1 MLLRRL
7 FLLLVLF
14 PSVVAFAQQTVD
26 TVRLERVVIS
36 AERLTEFDAGVKVQ
50 RIDSATLASY
60 QAADLGQL
68 LRNESPIFIKSY
80 GLGSLATT
88 SFRGG
93 SANHTAILW
102 NGFNLGSPMNGMLD
116 LSLVPVSLANSVSIQ
131 YGGAGALWGSGAV
144 GGAVLLNSEPVFDQG
159 LTVDAGA
166 SFGSFSDQR
175 QHGGLSFS
183 KKKWIA
189 SVRGYNITAQ
199 NDFAFRDNTSNGESD
214 RLQRNAQLAQRG
226 IISENY
232 YRINNRQTI
241 NLRLWYADGEREIP
255 PTLLQDNSSDHQ
267 QDRGIRATSEW
278 QRTGDKVTS
287 FVRAAWF
294 DEQLWWHGA
303 NSDSAAY
310 SHSRSVIAEA
320 EMRIRLKER
329 QLLSIGINNTFAE
342 ALSDGYPERP
352 QQNRTALFA
361 SYRIATKSR
370 RSTTTASLRQEL
382 VEQAFVPF
390 TWTLGSEYEL
400 QRWLT
405 AKMNL
410 ARVYRIPTFNDLY
423 WQPGGNPE
431 LLPESG
437 YSGEVGLAVNTEAK
451 QPVTFSGE
459 VTWFQRT
466 MDNWIIWLPA
476 GSYWTPRNLM
486 NVWSRGLELRGGMA
500 WRVKST
506 TIKLDLMTNYV
517 ISTNEKVKSAN
528 DGSVGKQLIYVPV
541 YSGHGTLAV
550 LWKSLTITGSAHYTG
565 YRYTSADNRD
575 FLKPYML
582 LDATLSYRLASGT
595 KYVLAL
601 TAQGFNLL
609 DEPYQVMLNRPMPLR
624 NFQVGINLRFNQPT
638 KSTTET
644 P

>member
-7 FLLLVLF
+7 FLPLVLL
-14 PSVVAFAQQTVD
+14 PGLVAFAQHPTD
-26 TVRLERVVIS
+26 TVRLVPVVIS
-36 AERLTEFDAGVKVQ
+36 AERLTDFDAGVKVQ
-50 RIDSATLASY
+50 RIDSATLDRY
-60 QAADLGQL
+60 QFTDLGDL
-68 LRNESPIFIKSY
+68 LSNESPIFIKSY

-116 LSLVPVSLANSVSIQ
+116 LSLVPVGLANNVSIQ

-166 SFGSFSDQR
+166 SFGSFSDLR
-175 QHGGLSFS
+175 QHVGLSFS

-189 SVRGYNITAQ
+189 SIRGYNITAQ
-199 NDFAFRDNTSNGESD
+199 NDFPFRDNTVIEEQE
-214 RLQRNAQLAQRG
+214 RRQRNAELAQHG

-232 YRINNRQTI
+232 YRINNRQKI
-241 NLRLWYADGEREIP
+241 NLRLWYADGDRHIP
-255 PTLLQDNSSDHQ
+255 PTLLQDNGTDHQ
-267 QDRGIRATSEW
+267 QDRSMRATSEW

-294 DEQLWWHGA
+294 DEHLWWNGES
-303 NSDSAAY
+303 SDSAAY

-329 QLLSIGINNTFAE
+329 QLLSIGLNNTFAE

-352 QQNRTALFA
+352 QQNRSALFA
-361 SYRIATKSR
+361 SYRISTKDQ
-370 RSTTTASLRQEL
+370 RSTTTVSLRQEL
-382 VEQAFVPF
+382 VEQELVPF
-390 TWTLGSEYEL
+390 TWTLGSAFKL

-405 AKMNL
+405 AKANL

-423 WQPGGNPE
+423 WQPGGNPD

-437 YSGEVGLAVNTEAK
+437 YSGELGLAAK
-451 QPVTFSGE
+451 CDEKRTLTFSGE

-476 GSYWTPRNLM
+476 GSYWSPQNLM
-486 NVWSRGLELRGGMA
+486 NVWSRGLELRGGVA

-506 TIKLDLMTNYV
+506 TIKLDVMTNYV
-517 ISTNEKVKSAN
+517 VSTNETAKSAN
-528 DGSVGKQLIYVPV
+528 DASVGKQLIYVPV
-541 YSGHGTLAV
+541 YSGQGTLSV
-550 LWKSLTITGSAHYTG
+550 IWKDLTVMGSAHYTG
-565 YRYTSADNRD
+565 YRYTSTDNRQ
-575 FLKPYML
+575 FLKPYL
-582 LDATLSYRLASGT
+582 LVDAALSYRLAAGT
-595 KYVLAL
+595 KYVLGL

-609 DEPYQVMLNRPMPLR
+609 DETYQVMLNRPMPLR
-624 NFQVGINLRFNQPT
+624 NFQVGINLRFNQPA
-638 KSTTET
+638 KSTIET
-644 P
+644 K

>member
-1 MLLRRL
+1 L
-7 FLLLVLF
+7 FLPLVLL
-14 PSVVAFAQQTVD
+14 PSVVAFAQQPMD
-26 TVRLERVVIS
+26 TVRLVPVVIS
-36 AERLTEFDAGVKVQ
+36 AHRLTDFDAGVKVQ
-50 RIDSATLASY
+50 QIDSATLARY

-68 LRNESPIFIKSY
+68 LRNESPVFIKSY

-116 LSLVPVSLANSVSIQ
+116 LSLVPVSLANNVSIQ

-144 GGAVLLNSEPVFDQG
+144 GGAVLLNSELVFDQG

-166 SFGSFSDQR
+166 SFGSFSDLR
-175 QHGGLSFS
+175 EHGGLSFS
-183 KKKWIA
+183 TKKWIA

-199 NDFAFRDNTSNGESD
+199 NDFPFRDNTLNEEQE
-214 RLQRNAQLAQRG
+214 RRQRNAELAQHG

-232 YRINNRQTI
+232 YRINNRQKI
-241 NLRLWYADGEREIP
+241 NLRLWYADGDRHIP
-255 PTLLQDNSSDHQ
+255 PTLLQDNSTDQQ
-267 QDRGIRATSEW
+267 QDRSMRATSEW

-294 DEQLWWHGA
+294 DEQLWWHGES
-303 NSDSAAY
+303 SDSAAF
-310 SHSRSVIAEA
+310 SHSRTVIAEA

-329 QLLSIGINNTFAE
+329 QLVSIGLNNTFAE

-352 QQNRTALFA
+352 QQNRSALFA
-361 SYRIATKSR
+361 SYGISTKDQ
-370 RSTTTASLRQEL
+370 RSTTTVSLRQEL
-382 VEQAFVPF
+382 VEQDLVPL
-390 TWTLGSEYEL
+390 TWTLGSAFKL

-405 AKMNL
+405 AKANL

-423 WQPGGNPE
+423 WQPGGNAD

-437 YSGEVGLAVNTEAK
+437 YSGELGLAAK
-451 QPVTFSGE
+451 CDEKRIMSFSGE
-459 VTWFQRT
+459 ATWFQRT

-476 GSYWTPRNLM
+476 GSYWSPQNLM
-486 NVWSRGLELRGGMA
+486 NVWSRGLELRGGVA
-500 WRVKST
+500 WHVKST
-506 TIKLDLMTNYV
+506 TIKLDVMTNYV
-517 ISTNEKVKSAN
+517 VSTNETAKSAN
-528 DGSVGKQLIYVPV
+528 DASVGKQLIYVPV
-541 YSGHGTLAV
+541 YSGQGTLSV
-550 LWKSLTITGSAHYTG
+550 IWKDLTVMGSAHYTG
-565 YRYTSADNRD
+565 YRYTSTDNRQ
-575 FLKPYML
+575 FLKPYL
-582 LDATLSYRLASGT
+582 LVDAAVSYRLASGT

-601 TAQGFNLL
+601 TAQVFNLL
-609 DEPYQVMLNRPMPLR
+609 DETYQVMLNRPMPLR
-624 NFQVGINLRFNQPT
+624 NFQVGINLRFNQPA